1 MKELLLVEDYCA
13 LIAFIKKI
21 KWQVTDEKLV
31 VCSKKTK
38 NNANF
43 SRTLFHSLSL
53 SLSHTDT
60 H

>member
-31 VCSKKTK
+31 VCSKKNK
-38 NNANF
+38 NNN
-43 SRTLFHSLSL
+43 SRIKKLKKIKKKKRIKK
-53 SLSHTDT
+53 
-60 H
+60 